1 MNFSD
6 EVAWGIE
13 SNRSPERYICC
24 GQIVSRMRYWAGSSP
39 ASSNSGNELNKG
51 FMDMAANSLNVVPG
65 YQFDTTPDLSHLG
78 TRGRLSQSAVD
89 GFFAILEK
97 WKVSIEKG
105 GDLLGGRP
113 RSSMYKLK
121 TAAGTLTQDEL
132 TRISY
137 LVGIYRALH
146 ILLPE
151 ELAELWVTQPN
162 DDVLFAGR
170 TPLDFM
176 VREGIPG
183 MLQVR
188 SLLNAARGGR

>member
-1 MNFSD
+1 
-6 EVAWGIE
+6 
-13 SNRSPERYICC
+13 
-24 GQIVSRMRYWAGSSP
+24 MRYYENEAETGKAGKQQFRQQT
-39 ASSNSGNELNKG
+39 NEGL
-51 FMDMAANSLNVVPG
+51 MDIAANSLGVVPG
-65 YQFDTTPDLSHLG
+65 YRFDTAPDLSHLR
-78 TRGRLSQSAVD
+78 TRERLSQSAVD

-97 WKVSIEKG
+97 WHVSIEKG

-137 LVGIYRALH
+137 LVGIYKALN
-146 ILLPE
+146 ILLSE
-151 ELAELWVTQPN
+151 ELADLWVTQPN
-162 DDVLFAGR
+162 DDFLFAGR

-183 MLQVR
+183 MQQVR
-188 SLLNAARGGR
+188 SLLDAARGGR